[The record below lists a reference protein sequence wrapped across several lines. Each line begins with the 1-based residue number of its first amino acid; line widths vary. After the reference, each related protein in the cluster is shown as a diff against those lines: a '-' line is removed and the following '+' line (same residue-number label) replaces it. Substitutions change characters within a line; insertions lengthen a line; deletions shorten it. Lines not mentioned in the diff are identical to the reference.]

1 MDPATYEHLRNKTLL
16 FFIEKLLDPAHGNN
30 TGGVGVPPPVVPTT
44 NNNQVL
50 YTNKRTLHDLS
61 CQFGSKGFTKEMRQI
76 AGGSQ
81 SGLKKFLLTYPSI
94 FKIDGDMVSYNVN
107 SSVMAQDN
115 SNPHDPNDPD
125 NANSPQTLSSI
136 DNEAV
141 EYFRERLMQYGIGI
155 WVPVKSL
162 LGHRSQAPPHI
173 RHVSGQHIR
182 EFTQFLSK
190 YPTTFII
197 NAQDEVLLKEFEHY
211 YESNEHASLLES
223 KSIDKKRIIEYIE
236 FYANCLSER
245 GPMLVEQLFCA
256 GNAKFDDE
264 GGSWDFK
271 TPGDLCTFFKMYPQC
286 FLVHSNLVT
295 FSDSYKVGLE
305 YLKRQTGV
313 PATPTPPKPVVLKPQ
328 EEVKKP
334 PKEVKP
340 IVTVALPSQ
349 QPSKHAAETPILL
362 QTINQNTEH
371 DYKHDTNVV
380 MQSPTTPVQKT
391 MPLLISHA
399 ALCESGDTEEL
410 RAYILSRTTIVSN
423 QRKAAQ
429 IVDEIIHANEP
440 VALDFEGINLG
451 NDGQI
456 TLVQVGTT
464 RGSVFIFD
472 VLTQP
477 GLIETREN
485 SVLGKLLCSE
495 TGIVKVMHDC
505 RNDSVNLF
513 RQFGI
518 RLRNVFDTQVA
529 HIVIQMGANGE
540 ETEEVASKPSNS
552 KNISLNNLCS
562 VYGTVC
568 NPFKDKV
575 KSVYRHDQKY
585 WSRRPLTKQMIAY
598 ASCDVMCLVPSI
610 YETLR
615 AKIAGSDSDALF
627 TELCEEQILTHIEPD
642 EIRSRRRLR
651 KNEADLRAL
660 REKLDRAFSVV
671 GDSTVSNSSLVLS
684 NREMRLLNT
693 LMYEHLARHLNL
705 TEEEKEKL
713 KLSLKVAKKLEKM
726 SNSIRASGLDDSN
739 QGACCSSDST
749 SNSELTSLEYTE
761 TFQAAPQQDPR
772 IAQIDS
778 LEAIINRLID
788 IDPELNNNDDEQLDK
803 SSSSVKHIATQTI
816 STGDIVITKVFDD

>member
-16 FFIEKLLDPAHGNN
+16 FFIEKLLDPTHGNN
-30 TGGVGVPPPVVPTT
+30 TAGVGPQVPAPIQ
-44 NNNQVL
+44 NDNQVL

-81 SGLKKFLLTYPSI
+81 SGLKKFLQTYPSI

-107 SSVMAQDN
+107 STVNNGDN
-115 SNPHDPNDPD
+115 SKNIDPNDPD
-125 NANSPQTLSSI
+125 NANTITSTTSI

-190 YPTTFII
+190 YPLTFIL

-211 YESNEHASLLES
+211 YESNEHVTES

-256 GNAKFDDE
+256 GNAKFEDN
-264 GGSWDFK
+264 GGAWDFK
-271 TPGDLCTFFKMYPQC
+271 TPGDLSTFFKMYPQC
-286 FLVHSNLVT
+286 FQVHSNLVT

-313 PATPTPPKPVVLKPQ
+313 PSTTVPNITKPPILVLKPKV
-328 EEVKKP
+328 EEKVV
-334 PKEVKP
+334 KEVKP
-340 IVTVALPSQ
+340 IITIPPPLPTTPQ
-349 QPSKHAAETPILL
+349 KTLLKHRVSKILL

-371 DYKHDTNVV
+371 DYKHDTNAVL
-380 MQSPTTPVQKT
+380 SPTTTINPNPMLQ
-391 MPLLISHA
+391 SHA
-399 ALCESGDTEEL
+399 AQFSTLCESGDTEEL

-429 IVDEIIHANEP
+429 IVDEILNANQP

-477 GLIETREN
+477 GLIENREN
-485 SVLGKLLCSE
+485 SVLGKLLCS
-495 TGIVKVMHDC
+495 TSGVVKVMHDC

-540 ETEEVASKPSNS
+540 ETEEIASKPSNS

-615 AKIAGSDSDALF
+615 GKIDGSDSDALF
-627 TELCEEQILTHIEPD
+627 SELCEEQILTHIEPD

-671 GDSTVSNSSLVLS
+671 SDSNISNSSLVLS
-684 NREMRLLNT
+684 NREMRLLK
-693 LMYEHLARHLNL
+693 HLHL
-705 TEEEKEKL
+705 TEDEKEKL

-726 SNSIRASGLDDSN
+726 SNSVRSSANDEGN

-761 TFQAAPQQDPR
+761 TMQAREQDPR

-788 IDPELNNNDDEQLDK
+788 IDPELNNNDDNSVDK
-803 SSSSVKHIATQTI
+803 PTSLTNAFTQTI